1 MTDTKRIRE
10 LVYLCG
16 PTLNHKE
23 GEKLYALVLAACD
36 ELERLREERATTR
49 KRLGIECHD
58 TDTAERAR
66 LTVLQSDLFRTEN
79 EKLRAALVQAND
91 IAEGYISGI
100 KPNSPDVQTMRA
112 NLKEFT
118 K

>member
-1 MTDTKRIRE
+1 
-10 LVYLCG
+10 
-16 PTLNHKE
+16 
-23 GEKLYALVLAACD
+23 
-36 ELERLREERATTR
+36 
-49 KRLGIECHD
+49 
-58 TDTAERAR
+58 